1 MSALLPINFYLI
13 QLELPFL
20 TVCLVTWVGGMKAYS
35 GTGDKGETSLYGGTR
50 VEKADPRVEAYGA
63 VDELNSQVGVARAQV
78 KQKKFKELLK
88 TIQRDLWVLGGDLAS
103 ELVTANVP
111 RISKEQLDRLESVTD
126 ELNSG
131 LPQLRR
137 FILPGGSVPG
147 AELHVARAVCR
158 RAERRIVALSKVES
172 INPDVL
178 PYINRL
184 SSFLFVFA
192 RAVNKMQRVPEEEFV
207 RDK

>member
-1 MSALLPINFYLI
+1 
-13 QLELPFL
+13 
-20 TVCLVTWVGGMKAYS
+20 MKAYS

-63 VDELNSQVGVARAQV
+63 VDELNSQVGVARATIKV
-78 KQKKFKELLK
+78 KKLDQILK
-88 TIQRDLWVLGGDLAS
+88 DVQRDLWILGGDLAS

-111 RISKEQLDRLESVTD
+111 RITKEQLDRLESVTD
-126 ELNSG
+126 DLNSG
-131 LPQLRR
+131 LPRLRR
-137 FILPGGSVPG
+137 FILPGGSIAG

-172 INPDVL
+172 INPEVL

-184 SSFLFVFA
+184 SSFLFVLA

>member
-1 MSALLPINFYLI
+1 
-13 QLELPFL
+13 
-20 TVCLVTWVGGMKAYS
+20 MKAYS

-63 VDELNSQVGVARAQV
+63 VDELNSQLGVARAQV
-78 KQKKFKELLK
+78 KQKKFKEILK
-88 TIQRDLWVLGGDLAS
+88 EIQRDLWVLGGDLAS

-111 RISKEQLDRLESVTD
+111 RISKDQLNRIESVTD
-126 ELNSG
+126 ESNSA

-172 INPDVL
+172 INPEIL

-184 SSFLFVFA
+184 SSLLFVLA
-192 RAVNKMQRVPEEEFV
+192 RTANKMQRIPEEEFV
-207 RDK
+207 REK

>member
-1 MSALLPINFYLI
+1 
-13 QLELPFL
+13 
-20 TVCLVTWVGGMKAYS
+20 MKAYS

-50 VEKADPRVEAYGA
+50 VEKANPRVEAYGV
-63 VDELNSQVGVARAQV
+63 VDELNSQLGVARAHI
-78 KQKKFKELLK
+78 KEKRLSQMLK
-88 TIQRDLWVLGGDLAS
+88 SIQRDLWILGGDLAS

-111 RISKEQLDRLESVTD
+111 RITKEQLDKLESVTD

-131 LPQLRR
+131 LSRLQR

-172 INPDVL
+172 INPEVL

-184 SSFLFVFA
+184 SSFLFVLA
-192 RAVNKMQRVPEEEFV
+192 RTVNKRARVPEEEFV
-207 RDK
+207 REE

>member
-1 MSALLPINFYLI
+1 
-13 QLELPFL
+13 
-20 TVCLVTWVGGMKAYS
+20 MKAYS

-63 VDELNSQVGVARAQV
+63 VDELNSQVGVARAHIKV
-78 KQKKFKELLK
+78 KKLDQILK
-88 TIQRDLWVLGGDLAS
+88 DVQRDLWILGGDLAS

-111 RISKEQLDRLESVTD
+111 RITNEQLDRLESVTD
-126 ELNSG
+126 NLNSG
-131 LPQLRR
+131 LPRLLR

-158 RAERRIVALSKVES
+158 RTERRIVALSKIES

-184 SSFLFVFA
+184 SSLLFVLA
-192 RAVNKMQRVPEEEFV
+192 RTINKIQRVPEEEFV
-207 RDK
+207 REK

>member
-1 MSALLPINFYLI
+1 
-13 QLELPFL
+13 
-20 TVCLVTWVGGMKAYS
+20 MKAYS
-35 GTGDKGETSLYGGTR
+35 GTGDKGQTSLYGGTR

-63 VDELNSQVGVARAQV
+63 IDELNSQVGVARANIKV
-78 KQKKFKELLK
+78 KKLNEILK
-88 TIQRDLWVLGGDLAS
+88 SVQRDLWILGGDLAS
-103 ELVTANVP
+103 ELVTVNVP
-111 RISKEQLDRLESVTD
+111 RISKAQLDGVESVTD

-131 LPQLRR
+131 LPRLRR

-172 INPDVL
+172 INPEIL

-184 SSFLFVFA
+184 SSLLFVLA
-192 RAVNKMQRVPEEEFV
+192 RAVNKIQKVPEEEFV
-207 RDK
+207 REK

>member
-1 MSALLPINFYLI
+1 
-13 QLELPFL
+13 
-20 TVCLVTWVGGMKAYS
+20 MKAYS

-63 VDELNSQVGVARAQV
+63 VDELNSQIGVARAHIKARKLDQI
-78 KQKKFKELLK
+78 LK
-88 TIQRDLWVLGGDLAS
+88 NIQRDLWILGGDLAS
-103 ELVTANVP
+103 ELVSANVP

-126 ELNSG
+126 ELNSR
-131 LPQLRR
+131 LPVLRR
-137 FILPGGSVPG
+137 FILPGGSIAG
-147 AELHVARAVCR
+147 AELHVARTVCR

-172 INPDVL
+172 INPEVL

-184 SSFLFVFA
+184 SSFLFVLA

>member
-1 MSALLPINFYLI
+1 
-13 QLELPFL
+13 
-20 TVCLVTWVGGMKAYS
+20 MKAYS

-63 VDELNSQVGVARAQV
+63 VDELSSQIGVARAHI
-78 KQKKFKELLK
+78 KTKKLDQILK
-88 TIQRDLWVLGGDLAS
+88 TIQRDLWILGGDLAS
-103 ELVTANVP
+103 ELVTPNVP
-111 RISKEQLDRLESVTD
+111 RMTKEQLDRLESVTD
-126 ELNSG
+126 DLNSG
-131 LPQLRR
+131 LPRLRR

-158 RAERRIVALSKVES
+158 RAERRIVALSKIES

-184 SSFLFVFA
+184 SSLLFVLA
-192 RAVNKMQRVPEEEFV
+192 RTVNKRAQVPEEEFV
-207 RDK
+207 REK

>member
-1 MSALLPINFYLI
+1 MR
-13 QLELPFL
+13 
-20 TVCLVTWVGGMKAYS
+20 AYS
-35 GTGDKGETSLYGGTR
+35 GAGDRGETRLDGATR

-63 VDELNSQVGVARAQV
+63 VDELSSQLGLARARIKV
-78 KQKKFKELLK
+78 KKLEEILK
-88 TIQRDLWVLGGDLAS
+88 DIQRDLWILGGDVAS
-103 ELVTANVP
+103 ELVAANVP
-111 RISKEQLDRLESVTD
+111 RITKEQLVRIESATD

-158 RAERRIVALSKVES
+158 RAERRIVALSKIEA
-172 INPDVL
+172 INPEVL

-184 SSFLFVFA
+184 SSMLFVLA
-192 RAVNKMQRVPEEEFV
+192 RTANKLQRVPEEE
-207 RDK
+207 

>member
-1 MSALLPINFYLI
+1 
-13 QLELPFL
+13 
-20 TVCLVTWVGGMKAYS
+20 MKAYS
-35 GTGDKGETSLYGGTR
+35 GTGDKGETSLYGGIR
-50 VEKADPRVEAYGA
+50 VEKADPKVEAYGA
-63 VDELNSQVGVARAQV
+63 VDELNSQLGVARAHV
-78 KQKKFKELLK
+78 KSKKLDQILK
-88 TIQRDLWVLGGDLAS
+88 SVQRDLWILGGDLAS
-103 ELVTANVP
+103 ELVSANVP
-111 RISKEQLDRLESVTD
+111 RITKEQLDRLESVTD
-126 ELNSG
+126 ELNSS

-172 INPDVL
+172 INPEIL

-184 SSFLFVFA
+184 SSLLFVLA
-192 RAVNKMQRVPEEEFV
+192 RTVNRTQRVPEEEFV

>member
-1 MSALLPINFYLI
+1 
-13 QLELPFL
+13 
-20 TVCLVTWVGGMKAYS
+20 MKAYS

-63 VDELNSQVGVARAQV
+63 IDELNSHLGIARAHI
-78 KQKKFKELLK
+78 KTKKLNEFLK
-88 TIQRDLWVLGGDLAS
+88 SVQRDLWILGGDLAS
-103 ELVTANVP
+103 ELVTTNVP
-111 RISKEQLDRLESVTD
+111 RITKEQLDRLEDVTD

-131 LPQLRR
+131 LPRLRR

-158 RAERRIVALSKVES
+158 RAERRIVTLSKMES

-184 SSFLFVFA
+184 SSLLFVLA
-192 RAVNKMQRVPEEEFV
+192 RTVNKMQRVPEEEFI

>member
-1 MSALLPINFYLI
+1 
-13 QLELPFL
+13 
-20 TVCLVTWVGGMKAYS
+20 MKAYS

-78 KQKKFKELLK
+78 RQKKFKEILK
-88 TIQRDLWVLGGDLAS
+88 AIQRDLWVLGGDLAS

-184 SSFLFVFA
+184 SSSLFVLA

>member
-1 MSALLPINFYLI
+1 
-13 QLELPFL
+13 
-20 TVCLVTWVGGMKAYS
+20 MKAYS

-63 VDELNSQVGVARAQV
+63 IDELNSQVGVARANIKV
-78 KQKKFKELLK
+78 KKLNEILK
-88 TIQRDLWVLGGDLAS
+88 SVQRDLWILAGDLAS

-126 ELNSG
+126 ELNSE
-131 LPQLRR
+131 LPRLRR
-137 FILPGGSVPG
+137 FILPGGSIPG

-158 RAERRIVALSKVES
+158 RAERRIVTLSKIES

-184 SSFLFVFA
+184 SSFLFVLA
-192 RAVNKMQRVPEEEFV
+192 RTVNKMQKVPEEEFA
-207 RDK
+207 REK

>member
-1 MSALLPINFYLI
+1 
-13 QLELPFL
+13 
-20 TVCLVTWVGGMKAYS
+20 MKAYS

-50 VEKADPRVEAYGA
+50 VEKANPRVEAYGD
-63 VDELNSQVGVARAQV
+63 VDELNSQIGVARSHI
-78 KQKKFKELLK
+78 KPKKLDQILK
-88 TIQRDLWVLGGDLAS
+88 TVQRDLWVLGGDLAS

-111 RISKEQLDRLESVTD
+111 RITKEQLDRLENATD

-131 LPQLRR
+131 LPRLRR

-172 INPDVL
+172 INPDIL

-184 SSFLFVFA
+184 SSLLFVLA
-192 RAVNKMQRVPEEEFV
+192 RAVNKIQRVPEEEFV

>member
-1 MSALLPINFYLI
+1 
-13 QLELPFL
+13 
-20 TVCLVTWVGGMKAYS
+20 MKAYS

-63 VDELNSQVGVARAQV
+63 IDELNSQLGVARAHI
-78 KQKKFKELLK
+78 KTKKLNEILK
-88 TIQRDLWVLGGDLAS
+88 SVQRDLWILGGDLAS

-111 RISKEQLDRLESVTD
+111 RITKEQLDRLEGVTD
-126 ELNSG
+126 ELNAG
-131 LPQLRR
+131 LPRLRR
-137 FILPGGSVPG
+137 FILPGGSIPG

-158 RAERRIVALSKVES
+158 RAERRIVTLSKIES

-184 SSFLFVFA
+184 SSFLFILA
-192 RAVNKMQRVPEEEFV
+192 RVVNKMQRVPEEEFV
-207 RDK
+207 REK